1 MRKWIISALAAA
13 GLLCSA
19 GAAAQ
24 GTGEGT
30 AAAAKEEAGLRSAGL
45 QNTGRQNAVLQNTE
59 NGQTAAPDSSPI
71 VRQLEGSL
79 TEAARFRPAVE
90 QRRHADYRGWARLLP
105 THCKLQYAGGMGV
118 ASIGFG
124 WDYGR
129 RNQWETDLQI
139 GWLPK
144 HFIGTGEGRATFTLR
159 ESFIPWNIRCHRQLG
174 IEPFSCGIYLNFIAG
189 EEFWMQEP
197 QKYGGPYYRFSTR
210 MRAYIYVGQR
220 ITWYH
225 RNPRSLL
232 RSIGFY
238 YELSAK
244 ELDLLAKCTNR
255 ELSIADI
262 FYFSFGVRVQ
272 LMKP

>member
-1 MRKWIISALAAA
+1 MRKWIISTLAA

-24 GTGEGT
+24 EIGE
-30 AAAAKEEAGLRSAGL
+30 AAVSFTKEEAT
-45 QNTGRQNAVLQNTE
+45 QET
-59 NGQTAAPDSSPI
+59 
-71 VRQLEGSL
+71 
-79 TEAARFRPAVE
+79 ARFRPAVE

-144 HFIGTGEGRATFTLR
+144 HYIGAGEGRPIVTF
-159 ESFIPWNIRCHRQLG
+159 PWNIRCHRQLG
-174 IEPFSCGIYLNFIAG
+174 IEPLSCGLYLTFIAG

-220 ITWYH
+220 ITWYS

>member
-1 MRKWIISALAAA
+1 MRKWIISTLAA

-24 GTGEGT
+24 GIGG
-30 AAAAKEEAGLRSAGL
+30 AAQTAAKEEPGQRSADSL
-45 QNTGRQNAVLQNTE
+45 HAA
-59 NGQTAAPDSSPI
+59 NGQAIAPDSDRV
-71 VRQLEGSL
+71 VRLLEGCL
-79 TEAARFRPAVE
+79 TETARFRPAVE

-144 HFIGTGEGRATFTLR
+144 HYIGAGEGRPIVTFR
-159 ESFIPWNIRCHRQLG
+159 ESFIPWNIRCHSQLG
-174 IEPFSCGIYLNFIAG
+174 IEPLSCGLYLTFIAG

-220 ITWYH
+220 ITWYS